1 MIPPCYLL
9 VQNAD
14 HGSELTLRDLDFL
27 NLVMMGIKRPLA
39 MKAMHSCSTDRTVT
53 LTELRLI
60 LSVPDRDAS
69 PTAAIPVKLKGPMS
83 GMKESISG
91 QMVPSQD

>member
-1 MIPPCYLL
+1 
-9 VQNAD
+9 
-14 HGSELTLRDLDFL
+14 
-27 NLVMMGIKRPLA
+27 MMGVKRLLS

>member
-14 HGSELTLRDLDFL
+14 HGSELTLSSWGRLTLEGRAKHVGGGGNLDFL

-39 MKAMHSCSTDRTVT
+39 MKAMHSCSTDRT
-53 LTELRLI
+53 I
-60 LSVPDRDAS
+60 A
-69 PTAAIPVKLKGPMS
+69 
-83 GMKESISG
+83 
-91 QMVPSQD
+91 

>member
-1 MIPPCYLL
+1 M
-9 VQNAD
+9 VKHVGGGGN
-14 HGSELTLRDLDFL
+14 LDFL
-27 NLVMMGIKRPLA
+27 HLIMMGIKRLLS

-69 PTAAIPVKLKGPMS
+69 QTAIPVKLKGLC
-83 GMKESISG
+83 
-91 QMVPSQD
+91 QA